1 MEITLTRIKFTVEP
15 VVGPPGDDAPAGAG
29 GELEGYWFVA
39 AEVDA
44 AGEPT
49 GNAVRYP
56 VQVAAAELLAATL
69 AEHLAVAVRRTD
81 DAPLLELVDGAPP
94 QPQPAPVNRE
104 ERRRERFG
112 NGHRAQTRGALP
124 PTSGVAP

>member
-69 AEHLAVAVRRTD
+69 AEHLAGAVRRTD

-104 ERRRERFG
+104 RFG